1 MKKIITSILVATSL
15 ASLFLN
21 TNDLLGTTRSFFDTS
36 SIVVAFLF
44 LMALLVKNLPNKNE
58 KSLNIW
64 IIRKKIKRD
73 MEKSLIPFAVISY
86 ILSDYFCS
94 KFQGYPSAEFRLF
107 SALPALYI
115 ISFYLLVLF
124 PYEE

>member
-44 LMALLVKNLPNKNE
+44 LMALLVKNLPNKNCE
-58 KSLNIW
+58 KFRVTLLLVGFWPSILWSIQ
-64 IIRKKIKRD
+64 R
-73 MEKSLIPFAVISY
+73 
-86 ILSDYFCS
+86 ILSAMQEKYF
-94 KFQGYPSAEFRLF
+94 
-107 SALPALYI
+107 
-115 ISFYLLVLF
+115 
-124 PYEE
+124 